1 MKPSRKLDWQRI
13 GKIYTFSSRRVF
25 EEIRPPSTPILLPAL
40 FVVATATLIPWLL
53 IPIVFSFFVGETTY
67 SYDTMHPLLRFGYS
81 SMPAQLLLVNST
93 AISNAID
100 FILIG
105 TYFFVVARCSGI
117 KILWEQWFG
126 FTCWAVIP
134 IVFVHSAASFLS
146 MYSMSENP
154 APIVTL
160 VISILFCFLPILWI
174 VSLSAQGLRIWTSKS
189 WIFCIGWGIIPYVV
203 LFDELALA
211 VIKSLIRASW

>member
-1 MKPSRKLDWQRI
+1 MKASRKLDWQRI

-40 FVVATATLIPWLL
+40 FVVATATFIPWLL
-53 IPIVFSFFVGETTY
+53 IPIVFAFFVGETTT
-67 SYDTMHPLLRFGYS
+67 SYDSLHPLFRFGYS
-81 SMPAQLLLVNST
+81 SIPFRLLLVGSA
-93 AISNAID
+93 AITYAID

-105 TYFFVVARCSGI
+105 TYFFVVARCIGI

-134 IVFVHSAASFLS
+134 IVFVHSAASSLS
-146 MYSMSENP
+146 MYSISENP
-154 APIVTL
+154 ALIVTI

-174 VSLSAQGLRIWTSKS
+174 VSLSA
-189 WIFCIGWGIIPYVV
+189 
-203 LFDELALA
+203 
-211 VIKSLIRASW
+211 